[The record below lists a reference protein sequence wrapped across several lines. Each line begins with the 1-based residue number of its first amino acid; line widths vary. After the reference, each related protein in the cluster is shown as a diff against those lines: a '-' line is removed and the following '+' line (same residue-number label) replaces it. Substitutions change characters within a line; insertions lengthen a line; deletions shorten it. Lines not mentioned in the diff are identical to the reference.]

1 MLYYNQR
8 KPPLERQIPMD
19 NILFFLT
26 PKALCFH
33 LMADDTLRQALV
45 RMEAAHYA
53 ALPILNKKGEYCGT
67 FTEGDALWALKN
79 QCDLDIHAAEHI
91 RIMDI
96 AHRKDNTPV
105 KVTATMMELLERA
118 ALQNFIP
125 VVDDKNTFIGIV
137 TRRSLI
143 KYCQSEL
150 LSQKTES

>member
-1 MLYYNQR
+1 
-8 KPPLERQIPMD
+8 MD

-26 PKALCFH
+26 PKAMCAH

-67 FTEGDALWALKN
+67 LTEGDVLWALKN
-79 QCDLDIHAAEHI
+79 QCKLDIHAAEHV

-105 KVTATMMELLERA
+105 KVTATMAELLERA
-118 ALQNFIP
+118 SGQNFIP

-137 TRRSLI
+137 TRRAII
-143 KYCQSEL
+143 KYWQSEL
-150 LSQKTES
+150 LSRKTAT

>member
-1 MLYYNQR
+1 
-8 KPPLERQIPMD
+8 MD

-26 PKALCFH
+26 PKAMCAH

-67 FTEGDALWALKN
+67 LTEGDVLWALKN
-79 QCDLDIHAAEHI
+79 QCKLDIHAAEHI

-105 KVTATMMELLERA
+105 KVTAAMDQLLERA
-118 ALQNFIP
+118 SAQNFIP

-137 TRRSLI
+137 TRRAII

-150 LSQKTES
+150 RAKKAAT

>member
-1 MLYYNQR
+1 
-8 KPPLERQIPMD
+8 MD

-26 PKALCFH
+26 PKAMCAH
-33 LMADDTLRQALV
+33 LMDDDTLRQALV

-67 FTEGDALWALKN
+67 LTEGDVLWALKN
-79 QCDLDIHAAEHI
+79 QCKLDIHAAEHI

-105 KVTATMMELLERA
+105 KVTATMMELLDRA
-118 ALQNFIP
+118 SRQNFIP

-137 TRRSLI
+137 TRRAII
-143 KYCQSEL
+143 KYC
-150 LSQKTES
+150 KTELMPRKAAT